1 MSEKKKASK
10 KQLLNRLRRV
20 EGQIRGLQ
28 RLVDENKPCAEI
40 LVQMA
45 AARSALDEVGVR
57 LIAFGMKDCL
67 EEQEENCEESVE
79 KAIQLFIKYSQ
90 YVR

>member
-1 MSEKKKASK
+1 MKKEANK

-28 RLVDENKPCAEI
+28 RLIDEDKPCADI

-67 EEQEENCEESVE
+67 EEQGENCEESVE
-79 KAIQLFIKYSQ
+79 EAIQLFIKYSH
-90 YVR
+90 YVK

>member
-1 MSEKKKASK
+1 MKKKASK

-28 RLVDENKPCAEI
+28 RLIDEDKPCADV

-67 EEQEENCEESVE
+67 KEQEENCEESVE
-79 KAIQLFIKYSQ
+79 EAIQLFIKYSH
-90 YVR
+90 YVK